1 MAFDQGSSSIGR
13 EMVGFTIYSLK
24 ATLNYFDFGLD
35 MMCQRKKGVKNK
47 SKILGLIKG
56 KDRVD
61 T

>member
-1 MAFDQGSSSIGR
+1 MD
-13 EMVGFTIYSLK
+13 GFTIYSLK
-24 ATLNYFDFGLD
+24 ATLNYFDFGLG
-35 MMCQRKKGVKNK
+35 MMCRRKKGVKNK